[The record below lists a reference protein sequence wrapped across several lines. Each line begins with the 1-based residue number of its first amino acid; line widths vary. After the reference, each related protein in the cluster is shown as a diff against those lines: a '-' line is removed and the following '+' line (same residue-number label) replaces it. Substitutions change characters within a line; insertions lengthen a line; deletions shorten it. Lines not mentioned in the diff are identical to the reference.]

1 MSAATVAPGLAPEDR
16 ALVAWQLGREPRDVS
31 GVAVRCPFG
40 RPAVIETRPVLRGAP
55 NPTLLYLTC
64 PYLVNVVS
72 RVEAGGGVRALKAVF
87 TSDESVRRALL
98 ELTRAYQ
105 ERRALLAE
113 ARVSGDESAPG
124 DQETLRDGGMPNGAT
139 SHDGVARDLSEA
151 GIGGPSDPSK
161 ASCLHAYAAALL
173 AVRSG
178 WLPPMAGVEVVWERL
193 GLPATANWC
202 DDDRCI
208 SRRDKAGELR

>member
-1 MSAATVAPGLAPEDR
+1 MSAAVVAPGLAPGDR
-16 ALVAWQLGREPRDVS
+16 AVVAIQLGREPEDVS

-40 RPAVIETRPVLRGAP
+40 RPAVIETRPLLRGAP

-72 RVEAGGGVRALKAVF
+72 RVEAAGGVRALKAAF
-87 TSDESVRRALL
+87 ASDEHVRRALL
-98 ELTRAYQ
+98 EVTRAYQ
-105 ERRALLAE
+105 KRRALLAE

-124 DQETLRDGGMPNGAT
+124 DRETPSRAVP
-139 SHDGVARDLSEA
+139 RDLRAS
-151 GIGGPSDPSK
+151 GIGGPSDPSR

-178 WLPPMAGVEVVWERL
+178 WLPPVAGVEVVWERL
-193 GLPATANWC
+193 GLPATAMWC
-202 DDDRCI
+202 DDDRCREHTRQ
-208 SRRDKAGELR
+208 SERAEVT